1 MPVYG
6 CVGGAGEVPVPAE
19 ESPAGRQE
27 QDTGVR
33 TNKVSTDFD

>member
-19 ESPAGRQE
+19 ESPAGQQE

-33 TNKVSTDFD
+33 TVYRNVGF